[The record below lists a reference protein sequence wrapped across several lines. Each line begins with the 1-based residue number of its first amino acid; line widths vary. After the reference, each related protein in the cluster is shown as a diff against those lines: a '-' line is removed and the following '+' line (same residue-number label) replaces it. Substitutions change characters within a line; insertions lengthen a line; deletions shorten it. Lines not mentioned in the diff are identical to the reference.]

1 MEEEQVRIAGLFFIV
16 PHDSMFQRRRS
27 VASHAGM
34 TCQSREMAM
43 KTFVGMGFV
52 ATIAMLFVVTS
63 ADRASA
69 AAGSEVMTTSVKLTD
84 VSAARRVRHAH
95 RRHHYRH
102 HRARVYVRSPYR
114 PYYERPSYYVP
125 QGPAPFFPFGF
136 GYGLDPSW

>member
-1 MEEEQVRIAGLFFIV
+1 
-16 PHDSMFQRRRS
+16 
-27 VASHAGM
+27 
-34 TCQSREMAM
+34 M
-43 KTFVGMGFV
+43 KTFLGVSFAAV
-52 ATIAMLFVVTS
+52 IAALWVVVP

-69 AAGSEVMTTSVKLTD
+69 AAPRGIVAKSTGLTD
-84 VSAARRVRHAH
+84 VGAARRVRHAH

-102 HRARVYVRSPYR
+102 HRPRVYVRGPYR